1 MAKNLVIVESPAKAK
16 TIEKILG
23 EDFTVKSSMGHIRDL
38 SKGDKGVD
46 IENNF
51 NPTYEVSPD
60 KTKVVNDLKASV
72 KKVDEVWLATDED
85 REGEAI
91 SWHLCE
97 VLGLDPKTT
106 KRIAF
111 REITK
116 SAIQK
121 AIQAPR
127 TVDLHLVDA
136 QQARRILDR
145 LVGFELSSLLWKK
158 VKGKLSAG
166 RVQSVALKLITERER
181 EIRGF
186 ETTPFYKV
194 AAIFDVKNENGR
206 MVELK
211 ADLPTRYDS
220 EGDAQAFLE
229 RCKAAAFSITNIA
242 VRPTKRKPTAPFTT
256 STLQQEASRKLGYS
270 VKRTMT
276 NAQRLYEQGFIT
288 YMRTDSVT
296 LSETAL
302 GNIADVIT
310 KDYGAKYLSTRQYKN
325 KKSNAQEAH
334 EAIRP
339 SYADKR
345 VVTQDHDQQKLYDLI
360 WKRTVASQMTEAE
373 LEKTTV
379 DIGISTIGD
388 ATFKAKGEV
397 LIFDGFLKVYLA
409 SKDDDEDDDEDAKG
423 ILPPLTLGQ
432 QLDLNEMGATERFT
446 RPPARFTEAGLVK
459 KLEELGIG
467 RPSTYAP
474 TISRIM
480 EPTRGYVVKGDSEG
494 DPRNYNVLTL
504 KNGAIKKQVQTEN
517 TGSNKGRLVAT
528 DLGLLVI
535 DFLDKH
541 FKDVMN
547 YSFTAEIEGRFDVI
561 AAGDRNWTEMLG
573 EFYHPF
579 HEVVE
584 HTLEHAERATG
595 ERILGKDPVSGKTLL
610 VRMSRFGP
618 VAQIGAPDELGEDE
632 KPKYANLRGGLSLE
646 SVTFEEAIELFKL
659 PRELGQYDD
668 KDVSIGAGRF
678 GPYVKWGEAFISIPR
693 DEDALSLPVERAH
706 ELIEE
711 KKKADAPVGT
721 YKDIPYTQGKGRF
734 GPFLKYDEFFVNIPR
749 RFDPDNLSVAEAHE
763 LIEAKL
769 VKEANRY
776 IQRWEDEKI
785 SVENARWGPIIKFK
799 KKQVKIAKKED
810 GTRVT
815 PEEAAEFTLEYV
827 KEIIVAQ
834 IPDAFKKKTR
844 KKAAPKKKKKE
855 AAK

>member
-38 SKGDKGVD
+38 AKGDKGVD

-60 KTKVVNDLKASV
+60 KTKIVNDLKASV

-97 VLGLDPKTT
+97 VLGLDEKTT
-106 KRIAF
+106 KRIVF

-116 SAIQK
+116 PAIQK
-121 AIQAPR
+121 AIQSPR
-127 TVDLHLVDA
+127 TVDLNLVDA

-181 EIRGF
+181 EINAF
-186 ETTPFYKV
+186 ETSPFYKV
-194 AAIFDVKNENGR
+194 AAIFDVENEYGKT
-206 MVELK
+206 VELK
-211 ADLPTRYDS
+211 ADLPARYDT
-220 EGDAQAFLE
+220 EGEAQAFLE
-229 RCKAAAFSITNIA
+229 KCKAAVFSITNIA

-256 STLQQEASRKLGYS
+256 STLQQEASRKLGFS
-270 VKRTMT
+270 VKRTMN

-302 GNIADVIT
+302 ANIADVIT
-310 KDYGAKYLSTRQYKN
+310 KNYGANYLQTRQYKN
-325 KKSNAQEAH
+325 KKSNSQEAH

-339 SYADKR
+339 SYADKQ
-345 VVTQDHDQQKLYDLI
+345 VVTNDFDQQKLYDLI

-388 ATFKAKGEV
+388 TTFKAKGEV

-409 SKDDDEDDDEDAKG
+409 SKDDDDDDEDEDAKG

-432 QLDLNEMGATERFT
+432 VLDLNEMGATERFT

-480 EPTRGYVVKGDSEG
+480 EPSRGYVVKGDSEG

-535 DFLDKH
+535 DFLDEH

-547 YSFTAEIEGRFDVI
+547 YSFTADIEERFDII
-561 AAGDRNWTEMLG
+561 AEGKKDWHQMLG

-579 HEVVE
+579 HELVE
-584 HTLEHAERATG
+584 HTLENAERATG

-646 SVTFEEAIELFKL
+646 SVTFEEAVELFKL
-659 PRELGQYDD
+659 PRDLGEYDD
-668 KDVSIGAGRF
+668 KEVSIGAGRF

-693 DEDALSLPVERAH
+693 DEDALTLPVERAH

-721 YKDIPYTQGKGRF
+721 YKGIPYTQGKGRF

-749 RFDPDNLSVAEAHE
+749 RYDPDNLSAEEAAE

-776 IQRWEDEKI
+776 IQRWDDEKI
-785 SVENARWGPIIKFK
+785 SIENGRWGPLIKFK

-815 PEEAAEFTLEYV
+815 PEEAAEFTLEQV
-827 KEIIVAQ
+827 KEIIVSQ
-834 IPDAFKKKTR
+834 IPDAFTKKTR
-844 KKAAPKKKKKE
+844 KKAAPKKKKE

>member
-38 SKGDKGVD
+38 AKGDKGVD

-51 NPTYEVSPD
+51 NPSYEVSPD
-60 KTKVVNDLKASV
+60 KIKVVNDLKASV

-85 REGEAI
+85 REGE
-91 SWHLCE
+91 

-111 REITK
+111 REITE

-121 AIQAPR
+121 AIQGPR
-127 TVDLHLVDA
+127 TVDLNLVDA

-181 EIRGF
+181 EIKGF

-220 EGDAQAFLE
+220 EGDAQSFLE
-229 RCKAAAFSITNIA
+229 KCKAAVFSITNIA

-256 STLQQEASRKLGYS
+256 STLQQEASRKLGFS

-302 GNIADVIT
+302 KNIADVIT
-310 KDYGAKYLSTRQYKN
+310 KDYGANYLSTRQYKN

-345 VVTQDHDQQKLYDLI
+345 VVTNDHDQQKLYDLI

-409 SKDDDEDDDEDAKG
+409 AKDDDEDDDEDAKG

-432 QLDLNEMGATERFT
+432 ELALNEMGATERFT

-480 EPTRGYVVKGDSEG
+480 EPSRGYVIKGDSEG
-494 DPRNYNVLTL
+494 NPRNYNVLTL
-504 KNGAIKKQVQTEN
+504 KDGAIKKQIQTEN

-535 DFLDKH
+535 DFLNKH

-561 AAGDRNWTEMLG
+561 AAGNRNWTEMLG

-618 VAQIGAPDELGEDE
+618 VAQIGAPDELEEDE

-646 SVTFEEAIELFKL
+646 SVTFEEAVELFKL
-659 PRELGQYDD
+659 PRELGQYEG
-668 KDVSIGAGRF
+668 KDVIIGAGRF
-678 GPYVKWGEAFISIPR
+678 GPYVKWGETFISIPR
-693 DEDALSLPVERAH
+693 DEDALTLPVERAH

-721 YKDIPYTQGKGRF
+721 YKGIPYTQGKGRF
-734 GPFLKYDEFFVNIPR
+734 GPFLKYDEYFVNIPR
-749 RFDPDNLSVAEAHE
+749 RFDPENLSEAEAHE

-776 IQRWEDEKI
+776 IQRWDDEKI
-785 SVENARWGPIIKFK
+785 SVQNARWGPIIKFK

-844 KKAAPKKKKKE
+844 KKAAPKKKATPKKKKE